1 MFIKCLKVCSPI
13 LAKKNYMEKEGK
25 RKTTKTICKLILFN
39 NAFMME
45 RNDISLFG
53 LFATLKSAGPNL
65 TELKA
70 LYFQSVA
77 N

>member
-1 MFIKCLKVCSPI
+1 
-13 LAKKNYMEKEGK
+13 MEKEGK

-45 RNDISLFG
+45 QNDISLFG

>member
-1 MFIKCLKVCSPI
+1 
-13 LAKKNYMEKEGK
+13 
-25 RKTTKTICKLILFN
+25 
-39 NAFMME
+39 MME